1 MRQRI
6 VINVDGPATE
16 TVQRARAG
24 GRKSRRWLRVL
35 AILAALMVVG
45 VVAAAFGG
53 FLWWRHYQTTPAY
66 TVTLLVDAAQRNDLQ
81 EFDKYFNYDEIAK
94 NMVASVSQKAAG
106 RYGLALNSSVQSQ
119 IDKQV
124 PSLPSLKQTIHDEV
138 TNDVTE
144 FATLTSAR
152 GIPKLLVLLPR
163 HTTITI
169 EDDTANVKA
178 WLVTRAFDM
187 TMKRNGDR
195 WQVTEVKDDV
205 VVQRVVDNVMK
216 SLPAIGSVDPNS
228 PLFKKP
234 QRRRSRQR

>member
-16 TVQRARAG
+16 MVQRPRTA
-24 GRKSRRWLRVL
+24 GRKPRRWLRVL
-35 AILAALMVVG
+35 GILAGLVLVG
-45 VVAAAFGG
+45 VVVAVVGG
-53 FLWWRHYQTTPAY
+53 FLWWRDYQTTPAY
-66 TVTLLVDAAQRNDLQ
+66 TVTLLVDAAQRDDVQ
-81 EFDKYFNYDEIAK
+81 EFDKHFNYDEIAK

-106 RYGLALNSSVQSQ
+106 RYGLALNSSVQAQ

-138 TNDVTE
+138 TNDVKE

-163 HTTITI
+163 HTAITI
-169 EDDTANVKA
+169 EGDTTNVKA

-187 TMKRNGDR
+187 TMTRNGDR

-205 VVQRVVDNVMK
+205 VVQRVVDTVMK
-216 SLPAIGSVDPNS
+216 SLPAIGNVDSNS

-234 QRRRSRQR
+234 QRRRPR

>member
-16 TVQRARAG
+16 TVQRGRAG
-24 GRKSRRWLRVL
+24 GRKPRRWLRVL
-35 AILAALMVVG
+35 AILAGLMVVG
-45 VVAAAFGG
+45 VVVAAVGG

-66 TVTLLVDAAQRNDLQ
+66 TMILLVDAAHREDQQ

-94 NMVASVSQKAAG
+94 NMVATVSQKAAG
-106 RYGLALNSSVQSQ
+106 RYGLAMNSSVQAQ
-119 IDKQV
+119 IDKLPAQ
-124 PSLPSLKQTIHDEV
+124 PSLKQTIHDEV
-138 TNDVTE
+138 TNDVKD

-152 GIPKLLVLLPR
+152 GIPNLLIVLPR
-163 HTTITI
+163 HTEITT
-169 EDDTANVKA
+169 EGDSAKVKV
-178 WLVTRAFDM
+178 WLVDRSFDM

-205 VVQRVVDNVMK
+205 VVQHVVDNVMK
-216 SLPAIGSVDPNS
+216 SLPAIGNVDPNS

-234 QRRRSRQR
+234 TRRRPR

>member
-6 VINVDGPATE
+6 VINVDGPE
-16 TVQRARAG
+16 TGTAARPRAG
-24 GRKSRRWLRVL
+24 GRKPRRWLRVL

-45 VVAAAFGG
+45 VVVAVVGG

-66 TVTLLVDAAQRNDLQ
+66 TMTLLVDAAQRNDQQ
-81 EFDKYFNYDEIAK
+81 EFDKHFNYDEITK

-106 RYGLALNSSVQSQ
+106 RYGLAMNSSVQAQ
-119 IDKQV
+119 IDKL
-124 PSLPSLKQTIHDEV
+124 PALPSLKQTIHDEV
-138 TNDVTE
+138 TNDVQE

-152 GIPKLLVLLPR
+152 GIPNLLVVLPR
-163 HTTITI
+163 HITVTT
-169 EDDTANVKA
+169 EGDTANVKV
-178 WLVTRAFDM
+178 WLVERAFDL

-205 VVQRVVDNVMK
+205 VVQRVVDKVMK
-216 SLPAIGSVDPNS
+216 SMPAIGNVDPNS

-234 QRRRSRQR
+234 KRRRPR